1 MRLKHI
7 LTLISGLFLLLPA
20 SCSRDEEWKLEDN
33 GFALII
39 NPQVSS
45 GVTKS
50 VAVPSV
56 QALREDAVESLNVYF
71 YGTFRGESAPSLKHY
86 FLESATDKTGTDS
99 WRVTSDWRS
108 DGFVNGNAYDMYVV
122 ANSSKVKTASQT
134 SGSYLHSATEPLSTA
149 SVTSLAGLK
158 SMIEFDYEPSEQN
171 GEGGHKPYWGVN
183 DEDNLNP
190 EWLNLHKK
198 YIPSSTMDV
207 SAGNSQQ
214 RRFYTNEK
222 TFLMDGK
229 TSFTAGSTSAIPLE
243 LTRAAAKVVIDVK
256 FDPVFLSSLASNNI
270 EVTGAPAWRFFN
282 FSFSTPVIDPSLIS
296 GTAESYNKS
305 VFVAGAIMM
314 GKGDVDT
321 DLVYSTDADKHFSF
335 STYTYPTSWSVSSA
349 TTEAPAIILS
359 LGYTDNT
366 NPSSPTTT
374 YEVYK
379 VPVVD
384 PEGSVTSI
392 ERNKLYRVSA
402 TIASEGGELLTD
414 AFKVRCDYDVIPW
427 GDIPSNPDDIAV
439 VDHSNN
445 DYFDV
450 SPLQLVLRGDGLQV
464 DSVTVIKPNKR
475 AFKLQYFSDVAG
487 ATMETPLAVSTSDTR
502 AEYPFV
508 NDVAENAP
516 APYYFNYIGDKRNVF
531 EGTRSRD
538 GITFGTDTY
547 LQNKFIRHDRSL
559 VVNSYELP
567 NMAIKYMKVRVY
579 LDVTDWESKGY
590 YRDITIIHYPTNSI
604 THRTGA
610 WSSRLSACSAL
621 DPSDPN
627 YEPFSTS
634 TGPFGP
640 EEYKYNTSTDRY
652 ELNPD
657 HFPTTPQAWRKYRWV
672 NYDVDNTGTH
682 TYRTYSRGNDNSYNG
697 PYRPKYWTGTNMYY
711 MTANNTSTGGRVT
724 QGSDRGS
731 ASNPRM
737 FIVQATS
744 TSSSAV
750 MGRPDIDENGLSSD
764 RVFSPAFMIASQL
777 AATANLPSVSS
788 SITVNNYGTVSVGS
802 ATELNMWAARHCAS
816 YLEVGT
822 DGTYYKNW
830 RLPTQDEIN
839 LLISLQATNVGGVQ
853 TATIDGVTITGND
866 RVLDNVLTAGWYR
879 ALDGNVVRSN
889 PNLETSTVRCI
900 RDLTQAEIDAL
911 NGLNN

>member
-1 MRLKHI
+1 MRLKH
-7 LTLISGLFLLLPA
+7 LLALIPGLFLLLPL
-20 SCSRDEEWKLEDN
+20 SCSREEGWKPEES
-33 GFALII
+33 GFELTIH
-39 NPQVSS
+39 PQVSS
-45 GVTKS
+45 PVTKS

-56 QALREDAVESLNVYF
+56 AALREDAVDSLNVYF
-71 YGTFRGESAPSLKHY
+71 YGTFRGESTPGLKHY
-86 FLESATDKTGTDS
+86 FLKADTDKTGTDT
-99 WRVTSDWRS
+99 WRVTGDWRS
-108 DGFVNGNAYDMYVV
+108 DGFISGNTYDMYVV
-122 ANSSKVKTASQT
+122 ANSRQVKTASET
-134 SGSYLHSATEPLSTA
+134 SGSYRHSATGLLSAAT
-149 SVTSLAGLK
+149 VPSLAALK
-158 SMIEFDYEPSEQN
+158 SMIEFDYDPSEQN

-198 YIPSSTMDV
+198 YLPSSTWDV
-207 SAGNSQQ
+207 STGNSQQ
-214 RRFYTNEK
+214 KRFYTNEK
-222 TFLMDGK
+222 SFLMDGK
-229 TSFTAGSTSAIPLE
+229 TSFTAGSTAAVPLE
-243 LTRAAAKVVIDVK
+243 LTRAAAKVMIDVK
-256 FDPVFLSSLASNNI
+256 FDPVFLSSLASNHI

-282 FSFSTPVIDPSLIS
+282 FSFSTPVIDPSQIA
-296 GTAESYNKS
+296 GTQEAYNHS

-314 GKGDVDT
+314 GKGDVDP

-335 STYTYPTSWSVSSA
+335 STYTYPASWTASSA
-349 TTEAPAIILS
+349 TTEAPAVILS
-359 LGYTDNT
+359 LGYTNNT
-366 NPSSPTTT
+366 DPSHPTTT
-374 YEVYK
+374 YQVYK

-384 PEGSVTSI
+384 PEGSITAI

-414 AFKVRCDYDVIPW
+414 AFKVRCNYDVIPW
-427 GDIPSNPDDIAV
+427 GSIPSNPDDIGV
-439 VDHSNN
+439 VDHSDN

-450 SPLQLVLRGDGLQV
+450 SPLQLILRGDGLQV

-475 AFKLQYFSDVAG
+475 SFKLQYFSNVAA
-487 ATMETPLAVSTSDTR
+487 ATLENPLAVSPSDTR
-502 AEYPFV
+502 ADYPFT

-516 APYYFNYIGDKRNVF
+516 APYYFNYLGDKRNVF
-531 EGTRSRD
+531 EGTRSKD
-538 GITFGTDTY
+538 GVTFGTDTY

-579 LDVTDWESKGY
+579 LDVTDWENKGY

-621 DPSDPN
+621 PATDPN

-640 EEYKYNTSTDRY
+640 EEYKYNTSTGRY

-657 HFPTTPQAWRKYRWV
+657 HFPSTTQAWRKYRWV
-672 NYDVDNTGTH
+672 NYDVDKSGTH
-682 TYRTYSRGNDNSYNG
+682 TYRTYSRGNDTSSDS
-697 PYRPKYWTGTNMYY
+697 PFRPKYWTGTNMYF
-711 MTANNTSTGGRVT
+711 MTASDSSTGGHVT
-724 QGSDRGS
+724 QGPDRGT

-750 MGRPDIDENGLSSD
+750 MGRPNIDENGLSND
-764 RVFSPAFMIASQL
+764 GVFSPAFMIASQL
-777 AATANLPSVSS
+777 GAPANLPTKRTS
-788 SITVNNYGTVSVGS
+788 SIAATDYGTMHVASD
-802 ATELNMWAARHCAS
+802 TELIMWAARHCAS

-839 LLISLQATNVGGVQ
+839 LLISLQATDVGGVQ
-853 TATIDGVTITGND
+853 TATIDGVTITGAD
-866 RVLDNVLTAGWYR
+866 RVLDNVLTAGFYR
-879 ALDGNVVRSN
+879 ALDGNEVPS
-889 PNLETSTVRCI
+889 TSLKTHTVRCI

>member
-1 MRLKHI
+1 MRLKH
-7 LTLISGLFLLLPA
+7 LLALIPGLFLLLPL
-20 SCSRDEEWKLEDN
+20 SCSREEEWKQDDN

-39 NPQVSS
+39 HPQVSS
-45 GVTKS
+45 PVTKS

-56 QALREDAVESLNVYF
+56 QALKEDAVESLNVYF
-71 YGTFRGESAPSLKHY
+71 YGTFRGESSPSLKHY
-86 FLESATDKTGTDS
+86 FLQSATDKTGTDS
-99 WRVTSDWRS
+99 WRVTDDWRS
-108 DGFVNGNAYDMYVV
+108 DGFISGNAYDMYVV
-122 ANSSKVKTASQT
+122 ANSQQVKTASQT
-134 SGSYLHSATEPLSTA
+134 SGSYLYSATEPLSTA
-149 SVTSLAGLK
+149 SVPSLASLK
-158 SMIEFDYEPSEQN
+158 SMIEFDYDPSEVN

-198 YIPSSTMDV
+198 YLPSSTLDV
-207 SAGNSQQ
+207 STANSQQ
-214 RRFYTNEK
+214 KRFYTNDK

-229 TSFTAGSTSAIPLE
+229 TSFTAGSSATVPLE
-243 LTRAAAKVVIDVK
+243 LTRAAAKVMIDVK
-256 FDPVFLSSLASNNI
+256 FDPTFLSSLSSNNKEI
-270 EVTGAPAWRFFN
+270 TGTPAWRFFN

-296 GTAESYNKS
+296 GAEEAYNKS

-314 GKGDVDT
+314 GNGTVDP
-321 DLVYSTDADKHFSF
+321 DLVYSADADKHFSF
-335 STYTYPTSWSVSSA
+335 STYTYPTSWSASSA

-366 NPSSPTTT
+366 DPLHPSTT

-392 ERNKLYRVSA
+392 DRNKLYRVSA

-414 AFKVRCDYDVIPW
+414 AYKVRCDYDVIPW
-427 GDIPSNPDDIAV
+427 GSIPSSTDEIGV
-439 VDHSNN
+439 VDHSDN

-450 SPLQLVLRGDGLQV
+450 SPLQLVLRGNGLQV

-475 AFKLQYFSDVAG
+475 SFKLQYFSNVAA
-487 ATMETPLAVSTSDTR
+487 ATMENPLAVSTSDTR
-502 AEYPFV
+502 ADYPFT

-516 APYYFNYIGDKRNVF
+516 APYYFNYLGNKRNVF
-531 EGTRSRD
+531 EATRSKD
-538 GITFGTDTY
+538 GVTFGTDTY
-547 LQNKFIRHDRSL
+547 LQNKFVRHDRSL
-559 VVNSYELP
+559 VVHSYELP

-627 YEPFSTS
+627 YEAFSTS

-640 EEYKYNTSTDRY
+640 EEYKYNTSTGRY
-652 ELNPD
+652 ELNPS
-657 HFPTTPQAWRKYRWV
+657 HFPTTTQAWRKYRWV

-682 TYRTYSRGNDNSYNG
+682 TYRTYSKGNDNSSDA

-711 MTANNTSTGGRVT
+711 MTAYNTSTGGHVT
-724 QGSDRGS
+724 QGADRGT

-737 FIVQATS
+737 FIVQTTS

-750 MGRPDIDENGLSSD
+750 MGRPSIDENGLSTD

-777 AATANLPSVSS
+777 AATATLPGISS
-788 SITVNNYGTVSVGS
+788 SATAANYGTKSVGS

-839 LLISLQATNVGGVQ
+839 LLISLQATDVGGVQ
-853 TATIDGVTITGND
+853 TATIDGVTITGAD
-866 RVLDNVLTAGWYR
+866 RVLDNVLTAGYYR
-879 ALDGNVVRSN
+879 ALDGNEVQSN
-889 PNLETSTVRCI
+889 TALTTHTVRCI
-900 RDLTQAEIDAL
+900 RDLTQAEINAL